1 MELPTETVYA
11 NLFFFIMRSILKVFQ
26 GSEYVCEHYFYCE

>member
-1 MELPTETVYA
+1 MELPTEIVYA
-11 NLFFFIMRSILKVFQ
+11 NLFFIMRSILKVFQ